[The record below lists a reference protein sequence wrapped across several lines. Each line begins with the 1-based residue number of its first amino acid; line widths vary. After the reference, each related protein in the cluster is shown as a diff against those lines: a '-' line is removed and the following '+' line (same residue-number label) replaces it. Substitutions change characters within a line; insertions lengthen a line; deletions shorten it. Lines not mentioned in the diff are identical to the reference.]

1 MRLGV
6 EGMRLCG
13 GESLLICPG
22 SCIRGAVAVGII
34 LLRIQYGQRPDEKL
48 QVKHNCSVIQG
59 LGC

>member
-1 MRLGV
+1 
-6 EGMRLCG
+6 
-13 GESLLICPG
+13 
-22 SCIRGAVAVGII
+22 VGII